1 MYTIKPKESG
11 RALDDGLH
19 NRSLIK
25 LFVGGVPLGPLLWFN
40 LNINGA

>member
-1 MYTIKPKESG
+1 MSYAMYTIKPKESG

-25 LFVGGVPLGPLLWFN
+25 LFVGGSTIRAIIMV
-40 LNINGA
+40 